1 MRCYVDHPSRADFR
15 KAFLSERELMF
26 VRSREQLSEPDMTVG
41 AAIGDHPDLFVV
53 GPRRSWYARVERTAS
68 GSLMIFDGKTS
79 NARKRRAVRRNR
91 R

>member
-26 VRSREQLSEPDMTVG
+26 VRSREHLSKPDMSLGTVADG
-41 AAIGDHPDLFVV
+41 HPDLLVV
-53 GPRRSWYARVERTAS
+53 GPGKSWFARIERTAN
-68 GSLMIFDGKTS
+68 GSLRIYDGKVSYT
-79 NARKRRAVRRNR
+79 RKKRAVRRNR